1 MKRFILSL
9 ILVVSASS
17 ILLLSQSTTKTYEFK
32 RISQEEI
39 DLTTYKPD
47 PSAEAVILFDKGQ
60 SYFIKE
66 ENGFEVIYERVTR
79 IKILSEA
86 GLKWANVEIPYYQEG
101 NIYEMVEDIEAYT
114 YNLVDG
120 VLQNTALNSDNIYK
134 EKINDLWN
142 SLKFVMPNVK
152 PGSIIEFKYKI
163 SSEYISQLRDWE
175 FENRIP
181 TIYSEYI
188 TKMIP
193 FYSYSWILQGASKF
207 TSYSAYED
215 KEAKRTFRGLNYNE
229 MVYIFTMEDIPAFR
243 DESFISSY
251 NDYVMKLDLQLEKIT
266 NTSGVETNIRTT
278 WSEMIK
284 ALDEHFDF
292 GKYLNKSESYNK
304 KSELLSQYEELP
316 LDDRIKA
323 VVNLIKHQYSWNGWY
338 GFYAT
343 KSVKEF
349 VDTKVG
355 NTANINLFLAGALNS
370 VGIEAY
376 PVILSTRSHGKIK
389 SDYPFTHFFNY
400 VAVLVTGQDKTFLV
414 DATDQTVAYN
424 RLPPNC
430 VNDIGLIIH
439 KKREEWVETSYNEM
453 SQEITQIN
461 INLNESMDSLNTTIS
476 VTASEYEGI
485 SYRKRYIE
493 GSKKLEDLLIGNSS
507 RLNLIEINSDN
518 INNPEEPLKLT
529 AKVNYESES
538 VNGKLY
544 ISPFLSRVLS
554 ENPLKQ
560 DKRDLPL
567 DFRYPVA
574 RTYYSSV
581 KIPEGYEK
589 DYLPKAMS
597 YTNDLVEL
605 SLSIEEE
612 EDSINILFTYMFK
625 KSTYPAQNYR
635 ELKSFYN
642 DILTIGA
649 ERVVLKEISTSP
661 STPQL
666 PSQVVGHDY

>member
-1 MKRFILSL
+1 
-9 ILVVSASS
+9 
-17 ILLLSQSTTKTYEFK
+17 
-32 RISQEEI
+32 
-39 DLTTYKPD
+39 
-47 PSAEAVILFDKGQ
+47 
-60 SYFIKE
+60 
-66 ENGFEVIYERVTR
+66 
-79 IKILSEA
+79 
-86 GLKWANVEIPYYQEG
+86 
-101 NIYEMVEDIEAYT
+101 
-114 YNLVDG
+114 
-120 VLQNTALNSDNIYK
+120 
-134 EKINDLWN
+134 
-142 SLKFVMPNVK
+142 
-152 PGSIIEFKYKI
+152 
-163 SSEYISQLRDWE
+163 
-175 FENRIP
+175 
-181 TIYSEYI
+181 
-188 TKMIP
+188 
-193 FYSYSWILQGASKF
+193 
-207 TSYSAYED
+207 
-215 KEAKRTFRGLNYNE
+215 
-229 MVYIFTMEDIPAFR
+229 
-243 DESFISSY
+243 
-251 NDYVMKLDLQLEKIT
+251 
-266 NTSGVETNIRTT
+266 
-278 WSEMIK
+278 
-284 ALDEHFDF
+284 
-292 GKYLNKSESYNK
+292 
-304 KSELLSQYEELP
+304 
-316 LDDRIKA
+316 
-323 VVNLIKHQYSWNGWY
+323 
-338 GFYAT
+338 
-343 KSVKEF
+343 
-349 VDTKVG
+349 
-355 NTANINLFLAGALNS
+355 
-370 VGIEAY
+370 
-376 PVILSTRSHGKIK
+376 
-389 SDYPFTHFFNY
+389 
-400 VAVLVTGQDKTFLV
+400 
-414 DATDQTVAYN
+414 
-424 RLPPNC
+424 
-430 VNDIGLIIH
+430 
-439 KKREEWVETSYNEM
+439 M

-581 KIPEGYEK
+581 KIPEGYEI